1 MDISKASNF
10 ERFVFDLLA
19 RDGQATRA
27 LFEQGVAQHGYF
39 DLSGHEAFK
48 AQFAHFGFV
57 SGKSTHAERLKTI
70 ASTLQAHD
78 QLIDPH
84 TADGLKV
91 GREHLHPGGVMVVLE
106 TALPI
111 KFSDTI
117 LEAVGQAPPRPPGFD
132 GIEERPKRV
141 IVMPA
146 NTQQVKDFMT
156 EKCAL

>member
-27 LFEQGVAQHGYF
+27 LFEQGVAQDGYF

-48 AQFAHFGFV
+48 TQFAHFGFV

-91 GREHLHPGGVMVVLE
+91 GREHLRPGGVMVVLE

-117 LEAVGQAPPRPPGFD
+117 LEAVGQAPPRPAGFD